1 MRRTQHSTFKV
12 SVLTA
17 FGKFALMSHLSPVP
31 PVVVAVVSSVV
42 GNESENATLQFRID
56 NAEPRVRL
64 SGLRWFF
71 SDDLEEITNLTSR
84 TGSSRLVTSFSSD
97 GLYFNITIVNILQEH
112 RDGEV
117 TNEGRYFLLATNAA
131 GSSKTFID
139 LEVYGKP

>member
-1 MRRTQHSTFKV
+1 MSRTQLSTFKV

-17 FGKFALMSHLSPVP
+17 FGKFTLMSHFSPVP

-56 NAEPRVRL
+56 DAEPRVQL

-97 GLYFNITIVNILQEH
+97 GVYFNITIVNILQER

-117 TNEGRYFLLATNAA
+117 TDEGRYFLLATNAA
-131 GSSKTFID
+131 GSSMAFVN

>member
-1 MRRTQHSTFKV
+1 M
-12 SVLTA
+12 
-17 FGKFALMSHLSPVP
+17 
-31 PVVVAVVSSVV
+31 AVVSSVI

-56 NAEPRVRL
+56 DAEPRVKL
-64 SGLRWFF
+64 SGLRWFY
-71 SDDLEEITNLTSR
+71 SADLEEITNFTSR

-131 GSSKTFID
+131 GSSMAFID